1 MLSFLYKMQRLNLT
15 PIAIDFV
22 KVKPVN
28 PLTIFQTY
36 YCLLNGVISA
46 VKNRDG
52 RNSESRILKTII
64 AVSVFQETSEI
75 SSKKDESAIHCVL
88 NQKNLMNVEIENMSS
103 SYVRKS
109 VNEILHPKIY
119 IIVLPSRNF

>member
-15 PIAIDFV
+15 PIAIEFV

-75 SSKKDESAIHCVL
+75 SSKKDESAIALCTESEKS
-88 NQKNLMNVEIENMSS
+88 NECRNRKYVELL
-103 SYVRKS
+103 RK
-109 VNEILHPKIY
+109 KICQ
-119 IIVLPSRNF
+119 